1 MNLTAF
7 VQAVGS
13 DVKALKAQDNELQ
26 NSLSQVQ
33 STLTSL
39 SSTSLI
45 ADNDTLSNKTW
56 SAQKIND
63 KITQAVN
70 AAKLA
75 VKNDIVNGA
84 GSALDTLKELSVA
97 LGNDPNYAANVA
109 SALAKRVSVEE
120 QTLTPTQKAQVLTN
134 LGLPSDLLAIYNA
147 AKA

>member
-1 MNLTAF
+1 MKQICFNDTT
-7 VQAVGS
+7 
-13 DVKALKAQDNELQ
+13 DVKALKAQDSQLQ
-26 NSLSQVQ
+26 STVSQLQ
-33 STLTSL
+33 STLSVL
-39 SSTSLI
+39 SDTAVI
-45 ADNDTLSNKTW
+45 ADNETTSNKTW

-97 LGNDPNYAANVA
+97 LDNDPNYAANVA
-109 SALAKRVSVEE
+109 SALTKRVSVEE
-120 QTLTPTQKAQVLTN
+120 QTLTPAQKAQVLSN
-134 LGLPSDLLAIYNA
+134 LGLPTDLLAIYTA